1 MRYVKAF
8 LLILIFFVTMIFLFQ
23 NQASLSQKLA
33 FQLDLLVMPSM
44 TSIELPFYFVLLAA
58 FLLGA
63 LLCLLLLLW
72 DRMRLSAQIVR
83 ANWRVQ
89 AMQNEERKLLAQ
101 MERLATLPRESRLK
115 LLSHFMKDKEK
126 KNDAQEQA
134 EATLQSLATALS
146 EGRRADPAAL
156 RDHILHS
163 IACKAAIKAGWHT
176 TDAELADLVAQ
187 VLYRPD
193 IQHCPHGRPVC
204 ITVTRSQLER
214 RFGRG

>member
-101 MERLATLPRESRLK
+101 MERLATLPREGRLK

-134 EATLQSLATALS
+134 EAKP
-146 EGRRADPAAL
+146 EVNEFFADTTPDAMEAAQ
-156 RDHILHS
+156 
-163 IACKAAIKAGWHT
+163 A
-176 TDAELADLVAQ
+176 TDAGKKNAAK
-187 VLYRPD
+187 
-193 IQHCPHGRPVC
+193 
-204 ITVTRSQLER
+204 
-214 RFGRG
+214 

>member
-134 EATLQSLATALS
+134 EAKPEVNEFFADTTPDAMEAAQATD
-146 EGRRADPAAL
+146 ADKKPAA
-156 RDHILHS
+156 
-163 IACKAAIKAGWHT
+163 K
-176 TDAELADLVAQ
+176 
-187 VLYRPD
+187 
-193 IQHCPHGRPVC
+193 
-204 ITVTRSQLER
+204 
-214 RFGRG
+214 

>member
-1 MRYVKAF
+1 MLREEGSMRYVKAF

-101 MERLATLPRESRLK
+101 MERLATLPREGRLK
-115 LLSHFMKDKEK
+115 LLSHFMKDKDK

-134 EATLQSLATALS
+134 EAKP
-146 EGRRADPAAL
+146 EVNEFFADNTPDAMEAAQ
-156 RDHILHS
+156 
-163 IACKAAIKAGWHT
+163 A
-176 TDAELADLVAQ
+176 TDAGKKNAAK
-187 VLYRPD
+187 
-193 IQHCPHGRPVC
+193 
-204 ITVTRSQLER
+204 
-214 RFGRG
+214 